1 VAAEIFVSVL
11 RTVDLYKSFGNLAV
25 TKLVNLEIEP
35 GERHVII
42 GPNGAGKTCLINQIG
57 GQLRPSS
64 GQIFVGE
71 REITNLAPEQ
81 ICRLGVSRTFQRNN
95 LFRNLSAVEN
105 VRLAVQAMQP
115 HSLNGFA
122 SAGSFAEDWERASE
136 KLAKVGLAERAD
148 RPASSLSYGEQRQL
162 EIAVALASNPSI
174 LLLDEPTSGMSPA
187 ETTEMT
193 AMIAALPRSIA
204 VVMIEHDMKVVFSI
218 ADRITVLYYGEVL
231 ATGRPRDISD
241 NPKVRQAYLGQLPV
255 E

>member
-1 VAAEIFVSVL
+1 MSAL
-11 RTVDLYKSFGNLAV
+11 RTVDLCKSFGSLAV

-71 REITNLAPEQ
+71 REITNLRPEQ
-81 ICRLGVSRTFQRNN
+81 ICRCGVSRTFQKNN
-95 LFRNLSAVEN
+95 LFRNLSALEN

-122 SAGSFAEDWERASE
+122 PVASFGKDWDRAGER
-136 KLAKVGLAERAD
+136 LRQVGLAERAD
-148 RPASSLSYGEQRQL
+148 WPASSLSYGEQRQL
-162 EIAVALASNPSI
+162 EIAVALASSPSI

-187 ETTEMT
+187 ETEEMT
-193 AMIAALPRSIA
+193 AMIAALPRSTT

-231 ATGRPRDISD
+231 ATGKPREISE
-241 NPKVRQAYLGQLPV
+241 NTTVRQAYLGRLPV
-255 E
+255 Q